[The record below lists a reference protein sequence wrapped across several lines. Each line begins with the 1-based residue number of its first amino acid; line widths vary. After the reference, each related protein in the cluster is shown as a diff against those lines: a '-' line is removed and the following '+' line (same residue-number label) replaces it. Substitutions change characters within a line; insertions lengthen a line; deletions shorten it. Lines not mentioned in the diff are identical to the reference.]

1 MSRGY
6 REFLDPDGVRNGGL
20 PTFPWRM
27 APAGLATRRQLA
39 ELGLRPGG
47 QPYAAQVLW
56 RSRRRTRRGVSSVRV
71 AYLYSVEA
79 AAAKRVPTGPQLV
92 ALAAAMRARR
102 TCRTCGQVREYVI
115 PTSLGECLDCA
126 ERVEHRLAQ
135 LRAGARAGVA
145 A

>member
-6 REFLDPDGVRNGGL
+6 REFLDPDGARHGGL

-39 ELGLRPGG
+39 ERGLRPGG
-47 QPYAAQVLW
+47 QPIAAQVMW

-79 AAAKRVPTGPQLV
+79 AAVKRAPTGPQLV

-102 TCRTCGQVREYVI
+102 TCPSCRVEQEYVI

-126 ERVEHRLAQ
+126 ERVERRLAC
-135 LRAGARAGVA
+135 LRAGVA

>member
-1 MSRGY
+1 VSRGY
-6 REFLDPDGVRNGGL
+6 REFLDPDGARHGGL

-39 ELGLRPGG
+39 ERGLRPGG
-47 QPYAAQVLW
+47 QPIAAQVMW

-79 AAAKRVPTGPQLV
+79 AAVKRAPTGPQLV

-102 TCRTCGQVREYVI
+102 TCPSCRVEQEYVI

-126 ERVEHRLAQ
+126 ERVERRLAC
-135 LRAGARAGVA
+135 LRAGVA

>member
-1 MSRGY
+1 MRRGY
-6 REFLDPDGVRNGGL
+6 REFLDPDGVRHGGL
-20 PTFPWRM
+20 PTYPWRM

-47 QPYAAQVLW
+47 QSYAAQVMW
-56 RSRRRTRRGVSSVRV
+56 RSRRRTKRGVSSVRV
-71 AYLYSVEA
+71 AYLFSVEA

-102 TCRTCGQVREYVI
+102 TCRSCGEQREYVI

-126 ERVEHRLAQ
+126 ERAEQRLAE
-135 LRAGARAGVA
+135 LRAGVA